1 MKFEEHCA
9 ECVRILGKPFEEVHL
24 WLDFYA
30 ATPLGARHRR
40 RRHHLAGITEVRR
53 LWGDEAAEAARM
65 HVIADLKMEGWRETD
80 GLPTDVTGHPKTSH
94 LV

>member
-9 ECVRILGKPFEEVHL
+9 ECVRFLGKPFEDVHL

-40 RRHHLAGITEVRR
+40 RRHHLAGIAEVRR

-65 HVIADLKMEGWRETD
+65 HVIADLKLEGWREAD
-80 GLPTDVTGHPKTSH
+80 GLPKDEGDFVRRGHF
-94 LV
+94 